1 MKAKV
6 LKFIAPMF
14 LFSFLNS
21 NSQVTMQWSSRFG
34 GSASDTDVVKALG
47 YDAAG
52 NVYITGFSTGNGTGK
67 DFTTIKYNQAGQ
79 QTWIA
84 FYNNNNSNA
93 EDVATGIC
101 VDGSGNVYVTGYSK
115 GLNSFLDCVTIKYS
129 PSGEA
134 LWTARYNGKGNDDDV
149 STSIMIDGL
158 GNVYVAGYSVGSSTS
173 EDFMIIKYNSA
184 GSELWK
190 AFYDFTGDIDI
201 AYSMCFD
208 NEGNIIVSGSSI
220 GDGTQEDYATVKYSP
235 AGDEIWSSRFN
246 GAANGYD
253 IAQSVAVDYSGNV
266 YVTGYSLGTGTEEDY
281 ATLKYDQDGNELW
294 VKLYNSPSNRY
305 DIATSIAV
313 DNSGNAYVTGYSF
326 SDASSEDY
334 YTLKYS
340 SDGMQLWAMRYNGSD
355 NGYDIASSLK
365 LDEQNNV
372 YVTGYSYEE
381 GSEENI
387 ATIKYDS
394 DGSLKWTGVYNG
406 TNNGSDIST
415 SLAVDPSG
423 NIFVAG
429 FSDAGAGDIDYVT
442 IKYNQTVGIN
452 SLHNSMPSYCR
463 LGQNYPNP
471 FNPST
476 KIKFEILP
484 GSRNYMS
491 NAKIVVYNSLG
502 IETAVLLNE
511 NLGAG
516 SYEIEFNAN
525 DIPAGI
531 YFYRLEY
538 EAFTETKKM
547 LLLK

>member
-134 LWTARYNGKGNDDDV
+134 LWTTRYNGKGNDDDV

-208 NEGNIIVSGSSI
+208 NEGNIIASGSSI
-220 GDGTQEDYATVKYSP
+220 GDGSQEDYATVKYSP

-253 IAQSVAVDYSGNV
+253 IAQSIAVDYSGNV

>member
-84 FYNNNNSNA
+84 FYNNNSSNA
-93 EDVATGIC
+93 EDVTTGIC

-220 GDGTQEDYATVKYSP
+220 GDGSQEDYATVKYSP

-253 IAQSVAVDYSGNV
+253 IAQSIAVDYSGNV

-394 DGSLKWTGVYNG
+394 DGSLIWTGVYNG

-452 SLHNSMPSYCR
+452 SLHNSMPSHCR